1 MMGILRCLLVSML
14 FLAASESLAQTPTNA
29 KKITVP
35 ARLQS
40 VARSGTINSQ
50 FRMILGG
57 LNVPGANLGLQGI
70 LLRDGFESLESPGY
84 RRWVIVFFRADG
96 LAFPRDQQ
104 IEVQFGT
111 FESPDSPVAKLK
123 TELKQGA
130 LEHRD
135 SFLVPEYFD
144 SDASR
149 VQSWAEC
156 KCFADGRELRGL
168 RARSY
173 FNLSNSAATKAKN
186 IHSEVVVVASRK
198 KLLSEFDA
206 EFSAE
211 EKKELKKTNVY
222 FLTDRKVAIPEW
234 LPEDWRELMSCNTI
248 VIDAESFDLFNDEQ
262 LKSLRRF
269 VYAGG
274 ELILAR
280 VNGKDAIDKKLE
292 SWFEGCSN
300 QKLSESVSK
309 INSTY
314 ANLDSRL
321 CSEVGF
327 GRILLT
333 GYEASFFHE
342 NGEERGSVQ
351 RVAKR
356 SSRLFDVDMMEWTI
370 EKIGRPPVWLF
381 LASIIAFTFGAGPG
395 LMWLLNQRLK
405 RPIWLLAIFPV
416 LAALIT
422 LSIFGFAF
430 FNDGLGIHGRLR
442 SLTKVDLRTGQG
454 CVYSRQT
461 YFSGFPPKVA
471 RFHPETE
478 VFAIRSD
485 HEGRN
490 FRPWDAT
497 SDTQS
502 LLELTEESQ
511 DFRDLLTARQQNQ
524 WIATRPLEDFRPF
537 EFVGEPEGDS
547 WQIRNKLKEAWMV
560 AVFVDSEK
568 RIWKVDNAA
577 KENVAKLRIVDQP
590 TAFNSLKSFFP
601 VDRFPVGYFDTPDQS
616 LFDWFSSSSYY
627 NYSISQRR
635 NRTNGLP
642 VQGYE
647 SLPDD
652 WLQRNLKQANQFM
665 IVLEQGIH
673 VDRPFGDRV
682 RESDSSHIVV
692 GTW

>member
-1 MMGILRCLLVSML
+1 MGTLRCLLAMIIL
-14 FLAASESLAQTPTNA
+14 FWFFSDSFGQTSINA
-29 KKITVP
+29 NKLTVP
-35 ARLQS
+35 ARLQ
-40 VARSGTINSQ
+40 AFTRSGNITSQ

-57 LNVPGANLGLQGI
+57 ANVAGANLGLQGI
-70 LLRDGFESLESPGY
+70 LVRDGFESLESPGY

-96 LAFPRDQQ
+96 LAFPRDQL
-104 IEVQFGT
+104 IEVRFGS
-111 FESPDSPVAKLK
+111 FESPDSPVVKFE
-123 TELKQGA
+123 TELKQGL
-130 LEHRD
+130 LEHQD
-135 SFLVPEYFD
+135 SFLIPEYFD
-144 SDASR
+144 SAAGR

-156 KCFADGRELRGL
+156 RCFADGRELRGL
-168 RARSY
+168 RARNY
-173 FNLSNSAATKAKN
+173 FNLNNTSAAKGTN
-186 IHSEVVVVASRK
+186 FLSEVVVIASRN
-198 KLLSEFDA
+198 KLLSQFEN

-211 EKKELKKTNVY
+211 EKSELKKNNVFY
-222 FLTDRKVAIPEW
+222 LTDRKVAVPEW

-262 LKSLRRF
+262 LKSLQRF

-309 INSTY
+309 INSKY
-314 ANLDSRL
+314 ENLDSRL

-333 GYEASFFHE
+333 GYEASFFHK

-351 RVAKR
+351 RIAKR

-405 RPIWLLAIFPV
+405 RPIWLLAIFPI
-416 LAALIT
+416 LAAMIT

-430 FNDGLGIHGRLR
+430 FSDGFGIHGRLR
-442 SLTKVDLRTGQG
+442 SLAKVDLRTGHG

-471 RFHPETE
+471 KFHPETE
-478 VFAIRSD
+478 VFVIRSD

-490 FRPWDAT
+490 FRPWDA
-497 SDTQS
+497 SPETQP
-502 LLELTEESQ
+502 LLELTAESQ

-524 WIATRPLEDFRPF
+524 WIATRPLDDFQPF
-537 EFVGEPEGDS
+537 EFVGQPEEDS
-547 WQIRNKLKEAWMV
+547 WQIRNKLKEGWMV
-560 AVFVDSEK
+560 AAFIDSEK
-568 RIWKVDNAA
+568 RIWMVDKVA
-577 KENVAKLRIVDQP
+577 KESTVKLNLVDQA
-590 TAFNSLKSFFP
+590 TAFGTLKPVFP

-616 LFDWFSSSSYY
+616 LFDWFSSNSYY
-627 NYSISQRR
+627 NYTISQRR
-635 NRTNGLP
+635 NRGNGLP

-647 SLPDD
+647 AVPDD
-652 WLQRNLKQANQFM
+652 WIQANLKQAKQFM
-665 IVLEQGIH
+665 IVLEQGLH